1 MSTVSSQLAL
11 GIPSLCLPRLGMQA
25 GHHAYLVLCV
35 VSGDLNAGPPP
46 PPLTHTWRASL
57 STIEQ
62 SPAKALSLLCAAFDL
77 HSHLPRYILCPF

>member
-46 PPLTHTWRASL
+46 HTHTWTPSL

-62 SPAKALSLLCAAFDL
+62 SPAKALSLFCATFDL
-77 HSHLPRYILCPF
+77 HSHLPRYILRPFLK

>member
-35 VSGDLNAGPPP
+35 VSGDLNAVPPP
-46 PPLTHTWRASL
+46 NTHLDSKSFNHRAIPS
-57 STIEQ
+57 
-62 SPAKALSLLCAAFDL
+62 
-77 HSHLPRYILCPF
+77 